1 VSDPDD
7 VIARVTVEL
16 SRPVPLDSHFDA
28 RVMAR
33 VRAERRHAP
42 RRRLVA
48 WGAGALAVAASI
60 AVMILFPRRATVAF
74 ELTAP
79 EASSVALVGDFNDW
93 NAGVTPLKRAQA
105 NGRWEVTVPLAP
117 GQYNYAFVVDGARW
131 LPDPSA
137 PRASGDDFG
146 KPNSVVTVTGR
157 SL

>member
-1 VSDPDD
+1 MVLLP
-7 VIARVTVEL
+7 R
-16 SRPVPLDSHFDA
+16 RVPLS
-28 RVMAR
+28 
-33 VRAERRHAP
+33 P
-42 RRRLVA
+42 
-48 WGAGALAVAASI
+48 G
-60 AVMILFPRRATVAF
+60 RATVAF

-131 LPDPSA
+131 LPDPTA
-137 PRASGDDFG
+137 PRTVGDDFG
-146 KPNSVVTVTGR
+146 KPNSVVTVSGR